1 MRRGGIII
9 GWSEWPARE
18 KALWEAGVRP
28 PTVLDGEGVAA
39 HWRKRT
45 VEAYEFA
52 YGRWLGWLKETHQ
65 LDPEASPDSRVTR
78 DWLRVYIETLQGL
91 NAPATVFNR
100 VVGLERALA
109 VMVPEMDR
117 GFLRAVINKLPR
129 GSDPARKRA
138 LLQESAALMELGL
151 MLMGRA
157 DEATNI
163 ADVRRNASQFRD
175 GFQIALLALRPFRIK
190 NFAEMELG
198 KNLLQ
203 RGDTWWLT
211 YTEVETKNRKF
222 SEVQLP
228 EALLPWLLK
237 YLSHY
242 RPLLAGDRYRGDRLW
257 VSMHYRA
264 QWKGTIY
271 QKIKSLTE
279 EAFGKGLSPHLF
291 RDALATSLAI
301 NDPEIVNTAHVM
313 LGNSLATTERF
324 YNLAQSI
331 EAGRAVNSA
340 LISLR
345 HRLRP
350 NGLKY

>member
-1 MRRGGIII
+1 MRRGATII

-18 KALWEAGVRP
+18 KVLWETGVCP
-28 PTVLDGEGVAA
+28 PTILDGEGVAA

-52 YGRWLGWLKETHQ
+52 YGRWLGWLKETHR

-78 DWLRVYIETLQGL
+78 DRLRSYIETLQGM
-91 NAPATVFNR
+91 NKPATVFGR

-109 VMVPEMDR
+109 VIAPEMDR
-117 GFLRAVINKLPR
+117 SLLRAVINKLPR

-138 LLQESAALMELGL
+138 LLQESAALMELGV

-163 ADVRRNASQFRD
+163 VGVRRNASQFRD

-203 RGDTWWLT
+203 RGDARWLIF
-211 YTEVETKNRKF
+211 TEDETKNRRLL
-222 SEVQLP
+222 EVQFP
-228 EALLPWLLK
+228 EALLPRLLK

-264 QWKGTIY
+264 EWQGTIY
-271 QKIKSLTE
+271 QKIMWLTE
-279 EAFGKGLSPHLF
+279 EAFGRGLSPHLF

-324 YNLAQSI
+324 YNLAQTL
-331 EAGRAVNSA
+331 EAGRAVNRA

-345 HRLRP
+345 DRLQAK
-350 NGLKY
+350 GV